1 MNDLENYL
9 AAELMEPTEAMNL
22 LQEHGVIADECVLAK
37 DVAKADCQRAVQF
50 LEMIASITPP

>member
-50 LEMIASITPP
+50 LEMIA